1 MASIVTRL
9 SNTGT
14 FFVNGFFDEITT
26 TTNRI
31 ALNANLY
38 SGTVYTALLDEVT
51 LPNASS
57 NPAMKQLQ
65 SGGYQ
70 VSSYFDEV
78 TGVPI
83 VDGSLLAWWDTQV
96 PASWSGGQPTS
107 TNYIYNLAPNANP
120 SSYLYFLS
128 GTATGAGTS
137 AVTTATYS
145 NTGSSNFIWFGA
157 PYVGAG
163 NSLRSN
169 TSINF
174 GGNNQALTVSLWML
188 NTTLYG
194 DTSAGASNG
203 QALYGYQSILNI
215 SGVNSQIRWQYSG
228 GNSNQPGQISWYLN
242 LTNIG
247 PNPTLCWTGY
257 GNLTTGTWYNIIG
270 TYTGINNSQM
280 QVWLNGTNLASVVY
294 PGVSG
299 YASGSFANSYA
310 SPYTISA
317 SSGQIQA
324 TNQIM
329 NIGDYTPNTITGGNG
344 DAFYGAFSNC
354 MIYNRVLS
362 PQEIAQNFQ
371 SFRGRFGI

>member
-9 SNTGT
+9 STTGT
-14 FFVNGFFDEITT
+14 FYVNGFFDEITT
-26 TTNRI
+26 TTNKI

-51 LPNASS
+51 LTTGSS
-57 NPAMKQLQ
+57 NPAMKQLR

-78 TGVPI
+78 TGAPI
-83 VDGSLLAWWDTQV
+83 VDRSLLAWWDTQV
-96 PASWSGGQPTS
+96 PTSWSGGQPTS

-128 GTATGAGTS
+128 GTATGASTS

-163 NSLRSN
+163 NSLQSN
-169 TSINF
+169 ASINF
-174 GGNNQALTVSLWML
+174 GGNNQALTVSLWMFS
-188 NTTLYG
+188 TTLYG
-194 DTSAGASNG
+194 DTGAGPSNG
-203 QALYGYQSILNI
+203 QASYGYQNILNFASI
-215 SGVNSQIRWQYSG
+215 NSQLRWQYNG
-228 GNSNQPGQISWYLN
+228 GSSSYPGQISWYLN
-242 LTNIG
+242 LPNIG
-247 PNPTLCWTGY
+247 PNPTLLWTGA
-257 GNLTTGTWYNIIG
+257 GNLIINQWYNVVA
-270 TYTGINNSQM
+270 TYTGSINSQL
-280 QVWLNGTNLASVVY
+280 QVWLNGTNLASSVY

-299 YASGSFANSYA
+299 YASGYFANSYA

-324 TNQIM
+324 TNQIIK
-329 NIGDYTPNTITGGNG
+329 IGDYTPNTITGGNG